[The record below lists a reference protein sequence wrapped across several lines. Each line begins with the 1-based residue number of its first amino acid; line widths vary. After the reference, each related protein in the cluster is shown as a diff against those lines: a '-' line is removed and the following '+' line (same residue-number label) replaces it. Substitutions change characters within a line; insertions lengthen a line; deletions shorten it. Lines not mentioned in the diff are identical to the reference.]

1 MKQSELRQ
9 IIKEELEEMISSSS
23 QLASAINFSMSDIDQ
38 NMSYKDFA
46 MAVASVLRD
55 NYGTH
60 NYQPFMDELTKNLS

>member
-9 IIKEELEEMISSSS
+9 LIKEELKEMTSSSS

-46 MAVASVLRD
+46 MAVASVLKD

-60 NYQPFMDELTKNLS
+60 NYEPFINELTKNLS